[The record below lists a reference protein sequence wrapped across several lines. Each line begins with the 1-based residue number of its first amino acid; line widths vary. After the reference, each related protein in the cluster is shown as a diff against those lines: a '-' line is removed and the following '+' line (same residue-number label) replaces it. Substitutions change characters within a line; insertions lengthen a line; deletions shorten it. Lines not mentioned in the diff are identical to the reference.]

1 MTAAAA
7 RGVICLEQ
15 ARPLA
20 VRLFR
25 SRGGPMLACE
35 AVRSADLAD
44 AASEAWRDGCLRTG
58 HPDARLSETRLRLSP
73 VFTRGSRSS
82 CAGFRIEVTPP
93 HGAAAECLFSLAC
106 LRPAANRMMAAL
118 VAGGVL
124 EAGEQCLFDAVADPS
139 ELPFESQPS
148 RGIAMTISLRS
159 PALTYLRMPL
169 GPLLERAIPVAPIDA
184 GAPVVFYTREALAKS
199 EACARRGAEAGL
211 ESGGALFG
219 SLVSCPES
227 GEFFSI
233 VHEAIEVQETDAQRL
248 SLSYT
253 SRSWQVL
260 EKIQRDRQEAFPQ
273 RADRLL
279 GQAHGHPFRPE
290 DGKVCAECERLA
302 TCALTSARASQ
313 EDQIWHKAVF
323 ARQPWALCHVFGLTA
338 RGEPVHQLFGLKDG
352 RLQARGFHL
361 LPGFTFDE

>member
-7 RGVICLEQ
+7 HGVIRLELAQ
-15 ARPLA
+15 PLG

-35 AVRSADLAD
+35 AVRGADWMD

-58 HPDARLSETRLRLSP
+58 HPGAPLSETRMQLSP
-73 VFTRGSRSS
+73 IFAEEVSSR
-82 CAGFRIEVTPP
+82 CAGFRIEVAPP
-93 HGAAAECLFSLAC
+93 DGAPVECLFTLAC
-106 LRPAANRMMAAL
+106 LRPAAHRMMAAL

-124 EAGEQCLFDAVADPS
+124 QADEQCLFDVVADPP
-139 ELPFESQPS
+139 ELPAEPPPS
-148 RGIAMTISLRS
+148 SGIAMDITLRS
-159 PALTYLRMPL
+159 PALRYLRKPL
-169 GPLLERAIPVAPIDA
+169 GPLLERATPVAPIDA
-184 GAPVVFYTREALAKS
+184 GGPVVFYTRDALARC

-219 SLVSCPES
+219 SLVSCPET

-233 VHEAIEVQETDAQRL
+233 VHDAVEVEETDAQRL

-253 SRSWQVL
+253 SRSWQIL
-260 EKIQRDRQEAFPQ
+260 QEIQRDRQEAFPL
-273 RADRLL
+273 RAERLL

-290 DGKVCAECERLA
+290 EGKVCAECEKLA
-302 TCALTSARASQ
+302 TCAVTSAWASH

-361 LPGFTFDE
+361 LPGFDFDE